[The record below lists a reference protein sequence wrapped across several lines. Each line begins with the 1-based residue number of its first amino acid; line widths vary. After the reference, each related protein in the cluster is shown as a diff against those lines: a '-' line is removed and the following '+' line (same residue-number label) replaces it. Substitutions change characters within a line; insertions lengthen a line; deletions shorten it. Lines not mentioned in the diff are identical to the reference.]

1 MSFSPPQKPA
11 EYAESEL
18 LNAILDGTY
27 PINSNLPSERD
38 LSDQLGVTRPTL
50 REALQRLARDG
61 WLDIQQGKSTRV
73 RDYWQEGSLATLSA
87 LATSRHHQSPDF
99 VAYLL
104 EIRLLLAPTY
114 TRQALDAASSQIA
127 DFLKVAEQLDSDPVA
142 FASFD
147 WELHHTLTSYAKNPI
162 FQLLLNGFETIYAQM
177 GRTYFSFDECRTSS
191 RVFYQC
197 LRECAES
204 TDLDAAE
211 TLLRNTMQGSLDLW
225 LKLGG
230 QA

>member
-18 LNAILDGTY
+18 LNAILDGTF
-27 PINSNLPSERD
+27 PINSNLPNERD
-38 LSDQLGVTRPTL
+38 LADQLGVTRPTL

-87 LATSRHHQSPDF
+87 LAASPHHQSPDF

-114 TRQALDAASSQIA
+114 TRQALDTASPQIA
-127 DFLKVAEQLDSDPVA
+127 EFLQGADQLDSNPGA

-147 WELHHTLTSYAKNPI
+147 WQLHHILTSYAQNPI

-177 GRTYFSFDECRTSS
+177 GRTYFSFDECRAGS
-191 RVFYQC
+191 RMFYQC

-204 TDLDAAE
+204 GDLDAAE

-225 LKLGG
+225 LRLGG
-230 QA
+230 QG

>member
-1 MSFSPPQKPA
+1 MSFTPPQKPA

-27 PINSNLPSERD
+27 PINSSLPNERD
-38 LSDQLGVTRPTL
+38 LADQLGVTRPTL

-87 LATSRHHQSPDF
+87 LAASPHHQSPDF

-114 TRQALDAASSQIA
+114 ARQALEAASSQIA
-127 DFLKVAEQLDSDPVA
+127 AFLKGADQLNEDPAA
-142 FASFD
+142 FAAFD
-147 WELHHTLTSYAKNPI
+147 WQLHHKLTSFARNPI
-162 FQLLLNGFETIYAQM
+162 FLLLLNGFQDLYAQM
-177 GRTYFSFDECRTSS
+177 GQTYFSFEKCRSESQKFYS
-191 RVFYQC
+191 R
-197 LRECAES
+197 LEHCAE
-204 TDLDAAE
+204 TNDLDAAE
-211 TLLRNTMQGSLDLW
+211 ILLRETMQGSLDLW
-225 LKLGG
+225 RELGG
-230 QA
+230 QE